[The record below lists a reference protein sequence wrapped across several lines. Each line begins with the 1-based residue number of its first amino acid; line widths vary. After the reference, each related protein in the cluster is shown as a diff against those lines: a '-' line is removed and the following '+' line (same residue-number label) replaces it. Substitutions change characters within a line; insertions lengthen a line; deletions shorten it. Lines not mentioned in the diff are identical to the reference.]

1 MIDPHTSAFYTGDCR
16 TLLAQLPDA
25 CVQTCCTSPP
35 YWALRDYGVDGQI
48 GLEETPEAYVAELVA
63 VFAEVRRVLAD
74 DGTLWLNLGDAYSHG
89 GSGSRDPEKW
99 PKQSR
104 NDHMATHA
112 KRHTGLKPKDLIG
125 LPWMVAFALRA
136 DGWYLRSEIIW
147 EKATPMPESV
157 RDRPTKAHEQIFLL
171 AKNEAYFY
179 DCDAIREPQQTRG
192 ERHEGKSGYRDGH
205 PSKES
210 RTANARALH
219 PLGKNKHDVWKEGQM
234 AFGGGRHATVTAD
247 GVAITPDL
255 ESQPKPK
262 YKSGNKVRRLAD
274 GTKGDRP
281 ADHLGRGVPW
291 EDIDG
296 KRNKRSVWRIA
307 SAPYPDAHFA
317 TFPPA
322 LIEPCILAGS
332 RPGDLVLDPFF
343 GSGTTGMVAEK
354 HGRRWIGFDLNPAY
368 AELAAR
374 RTAQRSLMTLMA
386 DKA

>member
-48 GLEETPEAYVAELVA
+48 GLEETPEAYVAELVT

-89 GSGSRDPEKW
+89 GCGSRDPEKW

-112 KRHTGLKPKDLIG
+112 KRHTDLKPKDLIG

-179 DCDAIREPQQTRG
+179 DCDAIKEPLVSDPKR
-192 ERHEGKSGYRDGH
+192 
-205 PSKES
+205 
-210 RTANARALH
+210 
-219 PLGKNKHDVWKEGQM
+219 W
-234 AFGGGRHATVTAD
+234 GRHAKKDPGAM
-247 GVAITPDL
+247 A
-255 ESQPKPK
+255 
-262 YKSGNKVRRLAD
+262 VRSRPMFGEGRGGRD
-274 GTKGDRP
+274 GTEWGD
-281 ADHLGRGVPW
+281 G
-291 EDIDG
+291 ET
-296 KRNKRSVWRIA
+296 RNKRSVWRVT

-322 LIEPCILAGS
+322 LIEPCVLAGS